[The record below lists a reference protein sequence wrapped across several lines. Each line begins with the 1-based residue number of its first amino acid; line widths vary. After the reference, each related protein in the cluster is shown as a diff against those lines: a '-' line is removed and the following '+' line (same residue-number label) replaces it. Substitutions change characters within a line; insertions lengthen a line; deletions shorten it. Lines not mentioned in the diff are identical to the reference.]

1 MRHFLLYTVIYGVLF
16 CNSALSNVLLPKA
29 SSRRESLENRLVVSS
44 LDSFGSEVDDNQNS
58 EAHGDGVQSDRLTA
72 RMNYRLKMNLLRG
85 GKKAE
90 IISGKPKKKSVLKQG
105 KEILDQVKP
114 ATRVY
119 LLLCV
124 FCTLTECIGLPA
136 PALFAIDNS
145 KLYQI
150 WRPFTSVA
158 YLGPPSM
165 SMANSL
171 YFLVR
176 YGQALETSN
185 GTGAHAWFVLMQTI
199 ILSLLGVLFGFPL
212 QAQAM
217 IAATIYVSSRV
228 EPMEKVPFQFGLVI
242 TQWQLPFCLM
252 IVDCLSQQTIQAAW
266 PSLLGIFSGH
276 VYHFFTEIWPKLGG
290 TARFTP
296 PKWFLKLVGDKRPGV
311 HFKAD
316 EVDDKTRLKKMK
328 RTKIGSGKREG
339 RKLGS
344 K

>member
-1 MRHFLLYTVIYGVLF
+1 MRHFFVLYAVIYVVISL
-16 CNSALSNVLLPKA
+16 SKPTLSNVLLSKFA
-29 SSRRESLENRLVVSS
+29 SHRENVSNRAVLP
-44 LDSFGSEVDDNQNS
+44 LDYYSSEVEGSQNS
-58 EAHGDGVQSDRLTA
+58 EAVYTAQSDRLTV
-72 RMNYRLKMNLLRG
+72 RKSYGLKMNLLRG
-85 GKKAE
+85 GE
-90 IISGKPKKKSVLKQG
+90 VISGKKKKSVLKQG

-119 LLLCV
+119 LVLCIL
-124 FCTLTECIGLPA
+124 CTLVECIGLPA
-136 PALFAIDNS
+136 PALFAIDRS
-145 KLYQI
+145 KLYEI

-185 GTGAHAWFVLMQTI
+185 GTGAHAWFVLVQTA
-199 ILSLLGVLFGFPL
+199 ILTMLGIVFGFPL

-228 EPMEKVPFQFGLVI
+228 EPMEKVGFQFGLVI

-290 TARFTP
+290 TARFAP
-296 PKWFLKLVGDKRPGV
+296 PNWFLKLVGDKKKGLYFQR
-311 HFKAD
+311 D
-316 EVDDKTRLKKMK
+316 DVDDKTKLKKMK
-328 RTKIGSGKREG
+328 RTKIGSAKGPAKG